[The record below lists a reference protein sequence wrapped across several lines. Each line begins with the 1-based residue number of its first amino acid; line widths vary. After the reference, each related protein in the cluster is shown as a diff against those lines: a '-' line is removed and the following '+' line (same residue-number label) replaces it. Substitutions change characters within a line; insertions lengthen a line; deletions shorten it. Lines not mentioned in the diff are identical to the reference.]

1 MEGRQASSARTCG
14 PCHMCCRVFF
24 IPEALK
30 DNIDWCA
37 SLDRTRG
44 CRIYE
49 TRPAACRDF
58 LCGWRRDENLG
69 EEWRPDI
76 AGFVLSDPD
85 PWAILVT
92 CDPDNPSGWRREP
105 YQSNIRLW
113 ARTASSQGLFVG
125 VREGERVSLV
135 LEDHEVPL
143 NEPGSMPGNDV

>member
-1 MEGRQASSARTCG
+1 M
-14 PCHMCCRVFF
+14 
-24 IPEALK
+24 
-30 DNIDWCA
+30 
-37 SLDRTRG
+37 
-44 CRIYE
+44 
-49 TRPAACRDF
+49 
-58 LCGWRRDENLG
+58 
-69 EEWRPDI
+69 
-76 AGFVLSDPD
+76 
-85 PWAILVT
+85 T